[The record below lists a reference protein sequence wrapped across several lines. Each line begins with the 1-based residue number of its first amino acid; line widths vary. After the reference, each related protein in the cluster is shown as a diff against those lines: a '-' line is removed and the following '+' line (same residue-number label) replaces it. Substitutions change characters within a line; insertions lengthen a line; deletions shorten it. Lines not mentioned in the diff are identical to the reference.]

1 MRKIYVFIPVLVLLV
16 AVSFAGFCFCGC
28 ASEENGKKEA
38 SLSYFREDRDA
49 DAVYTYLD
57 KARIAVKET
66 FDEDGFPCSRTE
78 YGLDDEG
85 RIIYEHSWLFD
96 REGCVTE
103 EVIEDYLWAGEGCRY
118 SFSRSSCANTSW

>member
-1 MRKIYVFIPVLVLLV
+1 MRKTRIFIPVLVLLV
-16 AVSFAGFCFCGC
+16 ILSFAGFCFCGC
-28 ASEENGKKEA
+28 ASEESGKKET
-38 SLSYFREDRDA
+38 SLPYFREDR

-57 KARIAVKET
+57 KARMAVKET

-78 YGLDDEG
+78 YGLDGEG
-85 RIIYEHSWLFD
+85 LIISEPSWLFD

>member
-1 MRKIYVFIPVLVLLV
+1 MRKNHVFLPVLILLV
-16 AVSFAGFCFCGC
+16 TVSFAGFCFCGC

-38 SLSYFREDRDA
+38 SLPYFREDR

-57 KARIAVKET
+57 KARMAVKET

-78 YGLDDEG
+78 YGLDEEG

-118 SFSRSSCANTSW
+118 FFSRSSCANTSW